1 VTRSPKLQGKV
12 AVVTGGTRGI
22 GREIA
27 RALVGVGADVVIC
40 GRDKGLAEQVG
51 ADLSSGG
58 PGRCAGIVCDVRR
71 YGEVEA
77 LMRKAGETFGGLDIL
92 VNNAGVAGRGAV
104 ADLPLE
110 KWHEVIETNLT
121 GVFYCCRAAIPWMRR
136 RGGGYIINISSL
148 AGVNP
153 IPNLSAYN
161 ASKFGLLGFGEAF
174 MQEIRYDG
182 IRVST
187 ILPGS
192 VDTEFGGRAPGR
204 EDWRLAPSDVA
215 EVVLHLLAHD
225 PRSLP
230 SRVEIRP
237 SRPPKKG

>member
-1 VTRSPKLQGKV
+1 MRTVNLQGKV
-12 AVVTGGTRGI
+12 AVVTGGSRGI

-27 RALVGVGADVVIC
+27 RALVTEKAHVVIC
-40 GRDKGLAEQVG
+40 GRDGRRAEQ
-51 ADLSSGG
+51 AAAEISRIG
-58 PGRCAGIVCDVRR
+58 PGTCAGTVCDVRR
-71 YGEVEA
+71 YDQVEA
-77 LMRKAGETFGGLDIL
+77 LMRYAAEAFGGLDIL
-92 VNNAGVAGRGAV
+92 VNNAGIAGRGAV

-110 KWHEVIETNLT
+110 KWHEVIDTNLT
-121 GVFYCCRAAIPWMRR
+121 GVFYCCRAAIPWMRQ
-136 RGGGYIINISSL
+136 RGGGYIFNISSL

-161 ASKFGLLGFGEAF
+161 ASKFGLNGFSDAF

-192 VDTEFGGRAPGR
+192 VDTEFGGRAPGH
-204 EDWRLAPSDVA
+204 ESWRLAPADIA
-215 EVVLHLLAHD
+215 EVVMHLLAHD

-237 SRPPKKG
+237 SQPPKKG

>member
-1 VTRSPKLQGKV
+1 MDKLSLRSKV

-22 GREIA
+22 GRA
-27 RALVGVGADVVIC
+27 VAAALLGHGANVLIC
-40 GRDKGLAEQVG
+40 GRSAAEAERAA
-51 ADLSSGG
+51 ADLARPG
-58 PGRCAGIVCDVRR
+58 PGACAGTACDVRR
-71 YGEVEA
+71 YDDVEA
-77 LMRKAGETFGGLDIL
+77 LMSRAAQTFGGLDIL
-92 VNNAGVAGRGAV
+92 VNNAGIVGRGAV
-104 ADLPLE
+104 ADIPVAL
-110 KWHEVIETNLT
+110 WHAVIDTNLT
-121 GVFYCCRAAIPWMRR
+121 GAFYCCRAAVPWMRK
-136 RGGGYIINISSL
+136 RGGGYIINIGSL

-161 ASKFGLLGFGEAF
+161 ASKFGLVGFSEAF

-192 VDTEFGGRAPGR
+192 VDTEFGGRTPGQ
-204 EDWRLAPSDVA
+204 EGWRLAPEDVA
-215 EVVLHLLAHD
+215 AVVLQLLAHD

-237 SRPPKKG
+237 TMPPKKG

>member
-1 VTRSPKLQGKV
+1 MRTLNLGGKV

-22 GREIA
+22 GRAIA
-27 RALVGVGADVVIC
+27 RALAAERVNVVIG
-40 GRDKGLAEQVG
+40 GRDGARAEQ
-51 ADLSSGG
+51 AAAEISRPG
-58 PGRCAGIVCDVRR
+58 PGRCAGVACDVRH

-77 LMRKAGETFGGLDIL
+77 LMRHAAETFGGLDIL

-110 KWHEVIETNLT
+110 TWREVIDTNLT

-136 RGGGYIINISSL
+136 RGGGYIFNIGSL

-161 ASKFGLLGFGEAF
+161 ASKFGLIGFGEAF

-182 IRVST
+182 IKVST

-192 VDTEFGGRAPGR
+192 VDTEFGGRTPGR
-204 EDWRLAPSDVA
+204 ESWRLAPSDVA
-215 EVVLHLLAHD
+215 EVVLQLLAHE

-230 SRVEIRP
+230 SRVDIRP
-237 SRPPKKG
+237 SQPPKKG

>member
-1 VTRSPKLQGKV
+1 MRKPSLQGKV

-27 RALVGVGADVVIC
+27 RALVGEGADVVIC
-40 GRDKGLAEQVG
+40 GRDKGLAERVG
-51 ADLSSGG
+51 ADLSRSG
-58 PGRCAGIVCDVRR
+58 PGRCAGMACDVRR
-71 YGEVEA
+71 YSEVEA
-77 LMRKAGETFGGLDIL
+77 LMRHATETFGGLDIL

-121 GVFYCCRAAIPWMRR
+121 GVFDGCRAAIPWMRR
-136 RGGGYIINISSL
+136 RGGGYIINVSSL

-161 ASKFGLLGFGEAF
+161 ASKFGLVGFSEAF

-192 VDTEFGGRAPGR
+192 VDTEFGGRTPGH
-204 EDWRLAPSDVA
+204 EDWRLAPSDIA
-215 EVVLHLLAHD
+215 AVVLQLLAHD

-237 SRPPKKG
+237 SQPPKKG

>member
-1 VTRSPKLQGKV
+1 MDNLSLRGKV

-22 GREIA
+22 GRA
-27 RALVGVGADVVIC
+27 VGAALLTRGANVLIC
-40 GRDKGLAEQVG
+40 GRSAAEAERVA
-51 ADLSSGG
+51 ADLTRHG
-58 PGRCAGIVCDVRR
+58 PGKCAGTVCDVRR
-71 YGEVEA
+71 YDQVEA
-77 LMRKAGETFGGLDIL
+77 LMRHAGQTLGGLDVL
-92 VNNAGVAGRGAV
+92 VNNAGIAGRGAV
-104 ADLPLE
+104 ADIPLE
-110 KWHEVIETNLT
+110 LWHAVIDTNLT
-121 GVFYCCRAAIPWMRR
+121 GVFYCCRAAVPWMRK
-136 RGGGYIINISSL
+136 RGGGYIINIGSL

-161 ASKFGLLGFGEAF
+161 ASKFGLVGFSEAF

-192 VDTEFGGRAPGR
+192 VDTEFGGRTPGQ
-204 EDWRLAPSDVA
+204 EGWRLAPEDVA
-215 EVVLHLLAHD
+215 AVVVQLLAHE

-237 SRPPKKG
+237 SMPPKKG

>member
-1 VTRSPKLQGKV
+1 MRAAELQGKV

-27 RALVGVGADVVIC
+27 RVLTAEGANVVIC
-40 GRDKGLAEQVG
+40 GRNRRRAEEVAVELSRMGL
-51 ADLSSGG
+51 
-58 PGRCAGIVCDVRR
+58 GRCAGMTGDVRR
-71 YGEVEA
+71 YEEVEA
-77 LMRKAGETFGGLDIL
+77 LMRYAAQTFGGLDIL

-104 ADLPLE
+104 ADLPIE

-121 GVFYCCRAAIPWMRR
+121 GVFYCCRAAIPWMRK
-136 RGGGYIINISSL
+136 RGGGYIFNISSL

-161 ASKFGLLGFGEAF
+161 ASKFGLNGFSEAL

-182 IRVST
+182 IKVST

-192 VDTEFGGRAPGR
+192 VETEFGGRSPGQ
-204 EDWRLAPSDVA
+204 ESWRLAPSDIA
-215 EVVLHLLAHD
+215 EVVVHLLAHD
-225 PRSLP
+225 RRSLP

-237 SRPPKKG
+237 SEPPKKG

>member
-1 VTRSPKLQGKV
+1 MRIPNLRGKV
-12 AVVTGGTRGI
+12 AIVTGGTRGL

-27 RALVGVGADVVIC
+27 RALVRGAADVVIC
-40 GRDKGLAEQVG
+40 GRNKAPAEQAG
-51 ADLSSGG
+51 AELSREG
-58 PGRCAGIVCDVRR
+58 PGRCAGIACDVRR
-71 YGEVEA
+71 YAEVEG
-77 LMRKAGETFGGLDIL
+77 LMRHTAEAFGGLDIL

-110 KWHEVIETNLT
+110 KWHEVLDTNLT

-136 RGGGYIINISSL
+136 RGGGYVINIGSL

-161 ASKFGLLGFGEAF
+161 ASKFGLVGFSEAF

-192 VDTEFGGRAPGR
+192 VDTEFGGRTPGH
-204 EDWRLAPSDVA
+204 EDWKLTPSDIA
-215 EVVLHLLAHD
+215 GVVLHLLAHD

-230 SRVEIRP
+230 SRVDIRP
-237 SRPPKKG
+237 SQPPRKG

>member
-1 VTRSPKLQGKV
+1 MRTPSVQGKV

-27 RALVGVGADVVIC
+27 RALVAERGSVIIC
-40 GRDKGLAEQVG
+40 GRDGRRAEEV
-51 ADLSSGG
+51 AAELSRIG
-58 PGRCAGIVCDVRR
+58 PGKCAGTTCDVRR
-71 YGEVEA
+71 YGDVEA
-77 LMRKAGETFGGLDIL
+77 LMRHAAETFGGLDIL
-92 VNNAGVAGRGAV
+92 INNAGVAGRGAV

-110 KWHEVIETNLT
+110 KWHEVIDTNLT
-121 GVFYCCRAAIPWMRR
+121 GVFHCCRAAIPWMRQ
-136 RGGGYIINISSL
+136 RGGGYIFNISSL
-148 AGVNP
+148 AGINP

-161 ASKFGLLGFGEAF
+161 ASKFGLNGFSEAF

-182 IRVST
+182 IKVST

-192 VDTEFGGRAPGR
+192 VDTEFAGRTPGH
-204 EDWRLAPSDVA
+204 ETWRLAPSDIA
-215 EVVLHLLAHD
+215 EVVLQLLAHD
-225 PRSLP
+225 PRCLP

>member
-1 VTRSPKLQGKV
+1 MGSASLQGKIG
-12 AVVTGGTRGI
+12 VVTGGTRGI

-27 RALVGVGADVVIC
+27 RALVGEGADVIIC

-51 ADLSSGG
+51 AGLSKDG
-58 PGRCAGIVCDVRR
+58 PGRCAGIACDVRR
-71 YGEVEA
+71 YGEVET
-77 LMRKAGETFGGLDIL
+77 LMRHAAETFGGLDIL

-121 GVFYCCRAAIPWMRR
+121 GVFYGCRAAIPWMRK

-161 ASKFGLLGFGEAF
+161 ASKFGLVGFSEAF

-192 VDTEFGGRAPGR
+192 VDTEFAGRTPGH
-204 EDWRLAPSDVA
+204 EDWRLTPSDIA
-215 EVVLHLLAHD
+215 QVVLQLLAHD
-225 PRSLP
+225 SRSLP

-237 SRPPKKG
+237 SQPPKKG

>member
-1 VTRSPKLQGKV
+1 MRTPSVQGKV

-27 RALVGVGADVVIC
+27 RTLVAERGSVIIC
-40 GRDKGLAEQVG
+40 GRDGRRAEEV
-51 ADLSSGG
+51 AAELSRTG
-58 PGRCAGIVCDVRR
+58 PGKCAGTACDVRR
-71 YGEVEA
+71 YAEVEA
-77 LMRKAGETFGGLDIL
+77 LMRHAAETFGGLDIL

-110 KWHEVIETNLT
+110 KWHEVIDTNLT
-121 GVFYCCRAAIPWMRR
+121 GVFYCCRAAIPWMRQ
-136 RGGGYIINISSL
+136 RGGGYIFNISSL
-148 AGVNP
+148 AGINP

-161 ASKFGLLGFGEAF
+161 ASKFGLNGFSEAF

-182 IRVST
+182 IKVST

-192 VDTEFGGRAPGR
+192 VDTEFAGRTPGH
-204 EDWRLAPSDVA
+204 ETWRLAPSDIA
-215 EVVLHLLAHD
+215 EVVLQLLAHD

-237 SRPPKKG
+237 TQPPKKG

>member
-1 VTRSPKLQGKV
+1 MRRPSLQGKV

-22 GREIA
+22 GREVA
-27 RALVGVGADVVIC
+27 RALVGEHADVVIC
-40 GRDKGLAEQVG
+40 GRDKAQVRQVG
-51 ADLSSGG
+51 ADLSKRG
-58 PGRCAGIVCDVRR
+58 PGRCAGIACDVRR
-71 YGEVEA
+71 YAEVEA
-77 LMRKAGETFGGLDIL
+77 LMRHAAETFGGVDIL

-110 KWHEVIETNLT
+110 KWHEVLDTNLT

-161 ASKFGLLGFGEAF
+161 ASKFGLVGFSEAF

-192 VDTEFGGRAPGR
+192 VDTEFGGRAPGH

-215 EVVLHLLAHD
+215 KVVLHLLAHD

-237 SRPPKKG
+237 SQPPKKG

>member
-1 VTRSPKLQGKV
+1 MRSPNLQGKV

-27 RALVGVGADVVIC
+27 RALLAERANVVIC
-40 GRDKGLAEQVG
+40 GREKRRAEDV
-51 ADLSSGG
+51 AAELSSTG
-58 PGRCAGIVCDVRR
+58 PGRCAGRACDVRR

-77 LMRKAGETFGGLDIL
+77 LMRHAAETFGGLDIL

-104 ADLPLE
+104 AELPLE
-110 KWHEVIETNLT
+110 TWHEVIDTNLT
-121 GVFYCCRAAIPWMRR
+121 GVFYCCRAALPWMRK
-136 RGGGYIINISSL
+136 RGGGHIFNLSSL

-153 IPNLSAYN
+153 LPNLSAYN
-161 ASKFGLLGFGEAF
+161 ASKFGLNGFSEAF

-182 IRVST
+182 IKVST

-192 VDTEFGGRAPGR
+192 VDTEFGGRKPGQ
-204 EDWRLAPSDVA
+204 ESWRLAPSDIA
-215 EVVLHLLAHD
+215 EVVLHLLTHY

-237 SRPPKKG
+237 SQPPKKG

>member
-1 VTRSPKLQGKV
+1 MRAPQLQGKV

-27 RALVGVGADVVIC
+27 RALMAEHANVVIC
-40 GRDKGLAEQVG
+40 SRDRRRAEDV
-51 ADLSSGG
+51 AKELSCMA
-58 PGRCAGIVCDVRR
+58 PGRCAGMAGDVRR
-71 YGEVEA
+71 YEEVEG
-77 LMRKAGETFGGLDIL
+77 LMRHAAATFGGLDIL
-92 VNNAGVAGRGAV
+92 VNSAGVAGRGAV

-110 KWHEVIETNLT
+110 KWHEVIDTNLT
-121 GVFYCCRAAIPWMRR
+121 GVFYCCRAAIPWMRK
-136 RGGGYIINISSL
+136 RGGGYIFNISSL

-153 IPNLSAYN
+153 SPNLSAYI
-161 ASKFGLLGFGEAF
+161 ASKVGLNGFSEAL

-182 IRVST
+182 IKVST

-192 VDTEFGGRAPGR
+192 VETEFGGRRPGQ
-204 EDWRLAPSDVA
+204 ESWRLAPSDIA

-225 PRSLP
+225 PRSFP

-237 SRPPKKG
+237 SKPPNKG

>member
-1 VTRSPKLQGKV
+1 MPNLQGKV
-12 AVVTGGTRGI
+12 AVITGGTRGI
-22 GREIA
+22 GRAIA
-27 RALVGVGADVVIC
+27 RALTVERANVVIC
-40 GRDKGLAEQVG
+40 GRDGRRAEEV
-51 ADLSSGG
+51 AAALSRTG
-58 PGRCAGIVCDVRR
+58 PGRCAGLACDVRR
-71 YGEVEA
+71 YAEVEA
-77 LMRKAGETFGGLDIL
+77 LIRYAAETFGGLDIL
-92 VNNAGVAGRGAV
+92 VNSAGVAGRGAV

-110 KWHEVIETNLT
+110 KWHEVIDTNLT
-121 GVFYCCRAAIPWMRR
+121 GVFYCCRAAIPWLRQ
-136 RGGGYIINISSL
+136 RGGGYIFNLGSL

-161 ASKFGLLGFGEAF
+161 ASKFGLNGFNEAF

-192 VDTEFGGRAPGR
+192 VDTEFGGRSPG
-204 EDWRLAPSDVA
+204 EESWRLAPSDIA

-237 SRPPKKG
+237 SQPPKKG

>member
-1 VTRSPKLQGKV
+1 MKRPSLQGKV

-22 GREIA
+22 GQAIA
-27 RALVGVGADVVIC
+27 RALVGEHADVVIC
-40 GRDKGLAEQVG
+40 GRDKAQVEQAGEDLAQR
-51 ADLSSGG
+51 G
-58 PGRCAGIVCDVRR
+58 PGRSAGIACDVRR
-71 YGEVEA
+71 YADVEA
-77 LMRKAGETFGGLDIL
+77 LMRHAAETFGGLDIL

-121 GVFYCCRAAIPWMRR
+121 GVFHCCRAAIPLMRR
-136 RGGGYIINISSL
+136 RGRGYIINISSL

-161 ASKFGLLGFGEAF
+161 ASKFGLVGFSEAF
-174 MQEIRYDG
+174 MQEIRHDG

-192 VDTEFGGRAPGR
+192 VDTEFGGRTPGA
-204 EDWRLAPSDVA
+204 EDWRLAPSDIA
-215 EVVLHLLAHD
+215 EVVLQLLAHD

-237 SRPPKKG
+237 SRPPKKS

>member
-1 VTRSPKLQGKV
+1 MKRSSLQGKV

-27 RALVGVGADVVIC
+27 HALVGEHADVVIC
-40 GRDKGLAEQVG
+40 GRDKAQVQQVG
-51 ADLSSGG
+51 ADLSKRG
-58 PGRCAGIVCDVRR
+58 PGRCAGIACDVRR
-71 YGEVEA
+71 YAEVEA

-92 VNNAGVAGRGAV
+92 VNNAGIAGRGAV

-110 KWHEVIETNLT
+110 KWHEVLDTNLT

-136 RGGGYIINISSL
+136 RAGGYIINVSSL

-161 ASKFGLLGFGEAF
+161 ASKFGLIGFSEAF

-192 VDTEFGGRAPGR
+192 VDTQFGGRTPGL
-204 EDWRLAPSDVA
+204 EDWKLTPSDIA

>member
-1 VTRSPKLQGKV
+1 MRTPNLQGKV

-27 RALVGVGADVVIC
+27 RALIAERADVVTC
-40 GRDKGLAEQVG
+40 GRDKRRAEEV
-51 ADLSSGG
+51 AAELSRAG
-58 PGRCAGIVCDVRR
+58 PGRCAWIACDVRR

-77 LMRKAGETFGGLDIL
+77 LMRYAVETFGGLDIL
-92 VNNAGVAGRGAV
+92 VNSAGVAGRGAV

-110 KWHEVIETNLT
+110 RWHEVIDTNLT
-121 GVFYCCRAAIPWMRR
+121 GVFYCCRAAIPWLRK
-136 RGGGYIINISSL
+136 RGGGYIFNLSSL

-161 ASKFGLLGFGEAF
+161 ASKFGLNGFSEAL

-182 IRVST
+182 IKVST

-192 VDTEFGGRAPGR
+192 VDTEFGGRSPGQ
-204 EDWRLAPSDVA
+204 ESWRLAPSDIA

-237 SRPPKKG
+237 SQPPKKG

>member
-1 VTRSPKLQGKV
+1 MRRPSVQGKV

-27 RALVGVGADVVIC
+27 RALVGEGADVVIC

-51 ADLSSGG
+51 ADLSRSG
-58 PGRCAGIVCDVRR
+58 PGRCAGIACDVRH
-71 YGEVEA
+71 YDQVEA
-77 LMRKAGETFGGLDIL
+77 LMRHAAETFGGLDIL

-121 GVFYCCRAAIPWMRR
+121 GVFYCCRGAIPWMRR
-136 RGGGYIINISSL
+136 RGGGSIINISSL

-161 ASKFGLLGFGEAF
+161 ASKFGLVGFSEAF

-192 VDTEFGGRAPGR
+192 VDTGFAGRTSGQ
-204 EDWRLAPSDVA
+204 EDWRLAPSDIA
-215 EVVLHLLAHD
+215 EVVLHLLSHD

>member
-1 VTRSPKLQGKV
+1 MRSVNLQGKV
-12 AVVTGGTRGI
+12 AVVTGGSRGI

-27 RALVGVGADVVIC
+27 RALVAEGGDVVVC
-40 GRDKGLAEQVG
+40 GRDGDRAGRAAGEI
-51 ADLSSGG
+51 SRIG
-58 PGRCAGIVCDVRR
+58 PGRCAGTSCDVRR

-77 LMRKAGETFGGLDIL
+77 LMRHAAGTFGGLDIL
-92 VNNAGVAGRGAV
+92 INNAGVAGRGAV
-104 ADLPLE
+104 AELPLE
-110 KWHEVIETNLT
+110 KWHEVIDTNLT
-121 GVFYCCRAAIPWMRR
+121 GVFYCCRAAIPWMRQ
-136 RGGGYIINISSL
+136 RGGGYIFNISSL

-161 ASKFGLLGFGEAF
+161 ASKFGLNGFSDAF

-192 VDTEFGGRAPGR
+192 VDTEFAGRTAGQ
-204 EDWRLAPSDVA
+204 ESWRLAPSDIA

-237 SRPPKKG
+237 SQPPKKG